1 MAPAVTVLLEAL
13 AAWERLEAFSDGLA
27 VLVLVCVHSPAP
39 CHKAIRVAPSD
50 PTTVIANGG
59 TNNDCSSKRFHGQV
73 QEHR

>member
-39 CHKAIRVAPSD
+39 CHKEV
-50 PTTVIANGG
+50 G
-59 TNNDCSSKRFHGQV
+59 C
-73 QEHR
+73 